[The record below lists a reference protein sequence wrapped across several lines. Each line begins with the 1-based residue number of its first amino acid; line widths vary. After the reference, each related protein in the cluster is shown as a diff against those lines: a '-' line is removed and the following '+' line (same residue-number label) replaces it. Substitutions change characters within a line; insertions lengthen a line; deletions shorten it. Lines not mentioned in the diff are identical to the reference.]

1 MAEDLNMG
9 RKFPWTKDE
18 FTAVN
23 RSLTPV
29 SPLLQTAISYKS
41 SIQREII
48 PLLTSDQMIDVK
60 CSRKNEDVVRM
71 LIHLGYRKY
80 SSNPT
85 IENLYCASIAV
96 ATIIK
101 EYEWG
106 IEYLIGDGL
115 YKLAKR
121 VYDNY

>member
-1 MAEDLNMG
+1 MV
-9 RKFPWTKDE
+9 FPTKEE
-18 FTAVN
+18 FTSVS
-23 RSLTPV
+23 RSITPA
-29 SPLLQTAISYKS
+29 SPILQTAISFKS

-48 PLLTSDQMIDVK
+48 PLLTSDQMMDVK
-60 CSRKNEDVVRM
+60 YSKKNEDVVRM
-71 LIHLGYRKY
+71 LIHLGHRKY

-85 IENLYCASIAV
+85 TENLYCASIAI

-106 IEYLIGDGL
+106 MEYLIGDGL

>member
-1 MAEDLNMG
+1 MV
-9 RKFPWTKDE
+9 FPTKDD
-18 FTAVN
+18 FTAVS
-23 RSLTPV
+23 RSIAPGSL
-29 SPLLQTAISYKS
+29 LLQTAISFKS

-48 PLLTSDQMIDVK
+48 PLLTSDQMMDVK
-60 CSRKNEDVVRM
+60 YSRKNEDVVKM

-80 SSNPT
+80 SANPT

-96 ATIIK
+96 ATIVK

-106 IEYLIGDGL
+106 MEYLIGDGL

-121 VYDNY
+121 VYDNE

>member
-1 MAEDLNMG
+1 MA
-9 RKFPWTKDE
+9 FPTKDE
-18 FTAVN
+18 FTTVS
-23 RSLTPV
+23 RSLSPV

-41 SIQREII
+41 SIQKEIL
-48 PLLTSDQMIDVK
+48 PLLTSDQMMDVK
-60 CSRKNEDVVRM
+60 YSRKNEDVVKM

-80 SSNPT
+80 SIKPT
-85 IENLYCASIAV
+85 TENLYCASIAV

-106 IEYLIGDGL
+106 MEYLIGDGL

-121 VYDNY
+121 VYDNE